1 MFFNGWESI
10 FRVVV
15 VGPLAYIALV
25 ALLRVSGKR
34 TLSKMNAFD
43 FIITVAFGSTLASV
57 ILNKNV
63 SLLEGVAA
71 FAVLIICQYLIT
83 YFSVRSERFQHFIK
97 ASPTLL
103 YHQGRYLREV
113 MRRQRVTEEEVQAG
127 VRESG
132 HLSMDA
138 VAAVVLETDGSFS
151 VLSTS
156 NNDDVSAMS
165 NVSNPTQG

>member
-71 FAVLIICQYLIT
+71 FAVLIVCQYLIT

-165 NVSNPTQG
+165 NVSNPTRG

>member
-57 ILNKNV
+57 ILSKNV

-83 YFSVRSERFQHFIK
+83 YFSVRSERFQHFVK

>member
-71 FAVLIICQYLIT
+71 FAVLIVCQYLIT
-83 YFSVRSERFQHFIK
+83 YFSVRSERFQHFVK

>member
-1 MFFNGWESI
+1 MFFNGWEGLV
-10 FRVVV
+10 RVVV
-15 VGPLAYIALV
+15 VGPLAYVALV
-25 ALLRVSGKR
+25 LLLRVSGKR

-57 ILNKNV
+57 ILSKSV
-63 SLLEGVAA
+63 SLLEGVMA
-71 FAVLIICQYLIT
+71 FAVLIFCQYAIT
-83 YFSVRSERFQHFIK
+83 YLSVRSERFQHFVK

>member
-71 FAVLIICQYLIT
+71 FAVLIICQYFIT